1 MSLASKSTHTYVK
14 VPQVYMLEGPNLN
27 AKVASEA
34 IYAEEVEII
43 PGTKKG
49 KWIQIQTCRDGYKG
63 WIQASSIQ
71 KMKSPYLQPTD
82 TVLKIAR
89 LRAFVHR
96 ITDTEQVP
104 LLALAKGTT
113 LKVVQ
118 EKEEQNRRWIEVRLI
133 NGKSAFIQRGDV
145 VINPKTMTLS
155 EMLEDSKSELNVP
168 YAYGG
173 TSTFG
178 SDCSGFVQRQFAK
191 MDIKIP
197 RDSKDQIKWDGFK
210 SIALEELEV
219 GDSIFWGVSV
229 DKIRHVGIY
238 LGQNQFIHQTVQELK
253 PYARISSLD
262 DAKWNGKSDW
272 PYRAARRLKSFLP

>member
-1 MSLASKSTHTYVK
+1 MSLESKSTHAYVK
-14 VPQVYMLEGPNLN
+14 EPQVYMLEKPNLKAN
-27 AKVASEA
+27 VASEA
-34 IYAEEVEII
+34 IYAEEVKII

-63 WIQASSIQ
+63 WVQASSIQ
-71 KMKSPYLQPTD
+71 KMKSPYLLPTD
-82 TVLKIAR
+82 TVLKVDR
-89 LRAFVHR
+89 VRAFVHR
-96 ITDTEQVP
+96 IADTEKVP

-155 EMLEDSKSELNVP
+155 EMIEDSKSELNVP
-168 YAYGG
+168 YAFGG

-178 SDCSGFVQRQFAK
+178 SDCSGFAQRQFAK
-191 MDIKIP
+191 MGIKLP
-197 RDSKDQIKWDGFK
+197 RDSKDQINWDGFK
-210 SIALEELEV
+210 NVALDELET
-219 GDSIFWGVSV
+219 GDLIFWGVSE
-229 DKIRHVGIY
+229 DKIRHVGVY
-238 LGQNQFIHQTVQELK
+238 LSNNQFIHSTVQELK

-262 DAKWNGKSDW
+262 DEKWSGKSDW
-272 PYRAARRLKSFLP
+272 PYRAARRLKGN